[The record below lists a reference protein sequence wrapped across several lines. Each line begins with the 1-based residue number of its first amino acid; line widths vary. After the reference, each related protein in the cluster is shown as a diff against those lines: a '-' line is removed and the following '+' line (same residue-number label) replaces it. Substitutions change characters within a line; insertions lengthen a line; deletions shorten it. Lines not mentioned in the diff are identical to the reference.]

1 MWFILNSDLFVCYI
15 VKEIRMST
23 MNNSDAEKLKSES
36 ALTLD
41 DLMLSESA
49 VLRRIND
56 DFKRDEGSTMASHYS
71 STGGHNSSGTHSS
84 HTSAIDENVMKL
96 IQAK

>member
-1 MWFILNSDLFVCYI
+1 
-15 VKEIRMST
+15 
-23 MNNSDAEKLKSES
+23 MNNSDPEKLKSES

-71 STGGHNSSGTHSS
+71 STGATTLVGLIVLTLLPSTK
-84 HTSAIDENVMKL
+84 TS
-96 IQAK
+96 